1 MEVNLKACKKSNGS
15 EGNHFSLLVCH
26 LNIWTFVEFIEME
39 CIRSD
44 MRLICHTLD
53 YCARCI
59 QNELF
64 LWAYHHFLLICESRD
79 VGLLQCYMKCNLFKT
94 KLQKLNQTHFMYVSL
109 KLIASWIFRFICSS
123 YAWLCVYLC
132 FVEWVGWSIMLFF
145 VSFTNFS
152 FLYFSTSS
160 NQSTCM
166 LETFS
171 VWFSFGVLFVGLDR
185 VHVS

>member
-53 YCARCI
+53 DCARCI

-79 VGLLQCYMKCNLFKT
+79 VGLLHEMQLVQNKIAKT
-94 KLQKLNQTHFMYVSL
+94 QPNAFHVCFIQTHRQLDIPFHM
-109 KLIASWIFRFICSS
+109 
-123 YAWLCVYLC
+123 
-132 FVEWVGWSIMLFF
+132 FVVCMTMRLFVFCGMGWVVDNVVFCLFYEF
-145 VSFTNFS
+145 F
-152 FLYFSTSS
+152 
-160 NQSTCM
+160 
-166 LETFS
+166 FS
-171 VWFSFGVLFVGLDR
+171 VFPNFFKPIDVYVGNF
-185 VHVS
+185 

>member
-26 LNIWTFVEFIEME
+26 LNICRIYWNGVYTVWYASHLPYSRRLCAMYTKRVIFMGLSPLFAH
-39 CIRSD
+39 
-44 MRLICHTLD
+44 MRESWRRPVTWNATCSK
-53 YCARCI
+53 
-59 QNELF
+59 QN
-64 LWAYHHFLLICESRD
+64 CENS
-79 VGLLQCYMKCNLFKT
+79 
-94 KLQKLNQTHFMYVSL
+94 NQTHFMYVSL

-145 VSFTNFS
+145 VSFMSFS